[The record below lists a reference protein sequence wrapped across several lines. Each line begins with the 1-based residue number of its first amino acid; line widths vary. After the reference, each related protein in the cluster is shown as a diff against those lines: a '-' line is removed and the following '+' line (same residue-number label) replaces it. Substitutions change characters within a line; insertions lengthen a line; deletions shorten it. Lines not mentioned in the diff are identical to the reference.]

1 MRHRSLKGFLAII
14 LFSIPL
20 FVAFGCETA
29 TDSVK
34 ANGSEFPIGTYEGD
48 TAEGGDCVWVEP
60 YFRTDGTCVRGHWR
74 SAPGR
79 DCTLVGKVYKP
90 CP

>member
-1 MRHRSLKGFLAII
+1 MKHKFLKGLFPII
-14 LFSIPL
+14 LIAIPL
-20 FVAFGCETA
+20 FVAIGCETA
-29 TDSVK
+29 TD
-34 ANGSEFPIGTYEGD
+34 NNDPIGAYEGD

-74 SAPGR
+74 SAPDR
-79 DCTLVGKVYKP
+79 DCSLVGKVHKP